1 MIRRSFCIAVLVPM
15 ALALA
20 GCRSGGRP
28 EVAPSNS
35 QTLVWVKTELYLG
48 LSRPGGGEV
57 TQDEWD
63 VFLAREITSRF
74 PNGLTVLDAHGQ
86 WRDESGTV
94 IRERTKLLILLYE
107 SSPDRERAVDE
118 IVRIYKERFQQES
131 VLRVRQRADVSF

>member
-1 MIRRSFCIAVLVPM
+1 MVRRSFCITVLAAI

-20 GCRSGGRP
+20 GCRSGGHP
-28 EVAPSNS
+28 EVVTSGPKASA
-35 QTLVWVKTELYLG
+35 WVKTELYFG

-63 VFLAREITSRF
+63 VFLGREITPRF
-74 PNGLTVLDAHGQ
+74 PNGLTALDAHGQ
-86 WRDESGTV
+86 WRNESGAV
-94 IRERTKLLILLYE
+94 IREKTKLQILLYE
-107 SSPDRERAVDE
+107 SSPDRERALDE